1 MDLKELSAKYD
12 EFVNSYLF
20 PMDEKARYLKK
31 NADLNRLQ
39 VLLDNMACNLIFFK
53 NYFVKTSVGDDAFD
67 VYKNFSIL
75 IDGNEII
82 LNTNDAPD
90 FNNKDEYLNW
100 LLSVIN
106 AQIAAK

>member
-20 PMDEKARYLKK
+20 PMDAKPRYLKK

-39 VLLDNMACNLIFFK
+39 VLLDNMACHLIFLK
-53 NYFVKTSVGDDAFD
+53 NYFVKTRVGDDAFEE
-67 VYKNFSIL
+67 YKSFSIL
-75 IDGNEII
+75 IDGQEII

-90 FNNKDEYLNW
+90 FSNKDQYLNW
-100 LLSVIN
+100 FLSVIN
-106 AQIAAK
+106 EQISAQ